1 MRHLVVLF
9 IHLIAIL
16 TQLLQPGGVRSLV
29 AESLLLKHQ
38 LLSSETASCL
48 LGRRRYWG
56 DSVSELFGFGLEALD
71 L

>member
-1 MRHLVVLF
+1 MANFTRNVRFGLR
-9 IHLIAIL
+9 
-16 TQLLQPGGVRSLV
+16 LLARN
-29 AESLLLKHQ
+29 
-38 LLSSETASCL
+38 SSL